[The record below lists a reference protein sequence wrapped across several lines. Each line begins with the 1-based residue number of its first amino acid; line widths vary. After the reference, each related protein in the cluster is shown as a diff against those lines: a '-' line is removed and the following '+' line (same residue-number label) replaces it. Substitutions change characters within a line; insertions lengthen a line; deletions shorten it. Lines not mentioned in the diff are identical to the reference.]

1 MARGMTVKIKLT
13 PEEEQALTMWA
24 KAGTTEQR
32 MAQRAK
38 VILLSAQGLRLPD
51 VTQGSGL
58 SRQNCSKWR
67 GRFLSQRLQG
77 LVDQPRAGRPLSI
90 GPEVRLKVTAL
101 ACTTPPDGSNA
112 WSLRHLGRAMNLSK
126 DTVRRILNE
135 GELKPHKVEYWCGK
149 SPDPEFEEKQAAIL
163 GLYLDPPD
171 NALVL
176 AVDEKTSIQALDRTQ
191 PMLPM
196 QPGHPKRQTATYK
209 RHGTTCLL
217 AALLVHEGQVAG
229 RCVDRHT
236 HQEFLAF
243 LKHLYRKYPG
253 KKLHVIMDNLAT
265 HKHQEV
271 AAWAAKRRRLTLYFT
286 PTYASWL
293 NQVEIWFNIFSRD
306 VIRGGIWHSK
316 KELVDQIMLY
326 IRKYNEERAH
336 PFKWTYTGK
345 PLAA

>member
-1 MARGMTVKIKLT
+1 MARGMTVNIKLT
-13 PEEEQALTMWA
+13 PEEEQTLTMWA

-38 VILLSAQGLRLPD
+38 VILLSAQELRLPD
-51 VTQGSGL
+51 VAQGSGL

-67 GRFLSQRLQG
+67 VRFLSQRLQG
-77 LVDQPRAGRPLSI
+77 LEDQPRAGRPLSI

-112 WSLRHLGRAMNLSK
+112 WSLRRLARAMSLSK
-126 DTVRRILNE
+126 DTVHRILNE

-176 AVDEKTSIQALDRTQ
+176 AVDEKTGIQALDRTQ

-196 QPGHPKRQTATYK
+196 QSGRPKRQTATYK

-217 AALLVHEGQVAG
+217 AALSVH
-229 RCVDRHT
+229 
-236 HQEFLAF
+236 
-243 LKHLYRKYPG
+243 
-253 KKLHVIMDNLAT
+253 
-265 HKHQEV
+265 
-271 AAWAAKRRRLTLYFT
+271 
-286 PTYASWL
+286 
-293 NQVEIWFNIFSRD
+293 
-306 VIRGGIWHSK
+306 
-316 KELVDQIMLY
+316 
-326 IRKYNEERAH
+326 
-336 PFKWTYTGK
+336 
-345 PLAA
+345 

>member
-1 MARGMTVKIKLT
+1 MARGMTITIQLT
-13 PEEEQALTMWA
+13 PEEEQTLTMWA
-24 KAGTTEQR
+24 KAGKTEQR
-32 MAQRAK
+32 IAQRAK
-38 VILLSAQGLRLPD
+38 VILLSAQGLSLPE
-51 VTQGSGL
+51 VAQGSGL

-67 GRFLSQRLQG
+67 VRFFSQRLEG
-77 LVDQPRAGRPLSI
+77 LKDQPRAGRPLSI

-112 WSLRHLGRAMNLSK
+112 WSLRRLARAMSLSK
-126 DTVRRILNE
+126 DTVHRILNE

-163 GLYLDPPD
+163 GLYLEPPD

-176 AVDEKTSIQALDRTQ
+176 AVDEKTGIQALDRSQ

-196 QPGHPKRQTATYK
+196 QPGRPQRQTATYK

-217 AALLVHEGQVAG
+217 AALSVHEGRVAG

-253 KKLHVIMDNLAT
+253 KQLHVIVDNFNT
-265 HKHQEV
+265 HKHQKVRE
-271 AAWAAKRRRLTLYFT
+271 WAAKRRRLTLHFT